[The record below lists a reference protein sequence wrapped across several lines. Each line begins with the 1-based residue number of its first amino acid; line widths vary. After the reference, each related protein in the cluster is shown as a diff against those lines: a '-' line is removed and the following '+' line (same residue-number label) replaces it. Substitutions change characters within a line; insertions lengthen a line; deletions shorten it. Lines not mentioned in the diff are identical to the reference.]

1 MRQWFKTL
9 DPFWQ
14 RSIVAIGVALL
25 LLALNGI
32 AGLLD

>member
-1 MRQWFKTL
+1 MRQWWTTL

-14 RSIVAIGVALL
+14 RTLAAIGVALL
-25 LLALNGI
+25 LVALNGI